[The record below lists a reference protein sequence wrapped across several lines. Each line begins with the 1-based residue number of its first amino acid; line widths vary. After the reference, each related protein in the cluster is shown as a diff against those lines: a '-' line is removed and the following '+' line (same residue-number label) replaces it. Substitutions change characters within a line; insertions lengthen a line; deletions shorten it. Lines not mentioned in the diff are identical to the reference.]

1 MTKGIGIIG
10 VAAAVLLGFVAGRI
24 CCMRA
29 HVEHFVER
37 VDTLV
42 VRDTITREKPVFVDR
57 YITRTE
63 TVLLP
68 VHDTTV
74 VRDSVLVDV
83 PIERRIYQEDS
94 LYRAVVSGYRPS
106 LDSLMVYRTTTEI
119 TKFVAVHQ
127 RKRWGIGVHAG
138 YGFSRQGISP
148 YVGVGV
154 SYNLINF

>member
-1 MTKGIGIIG
+1 MKKNIILIIPFLVG
-10 VAAAVLLGFVAGRI
+10 LLAGRF
-24 CCMRA
+24 CCTRGP
-29 HVEHFVER
+29 VEHFVER

-94 LYRAVVSGYRPS
+94 LYRAVVSGFRVS
-106 LDSLMVYRTTTEI
+106 LDTLQVYRTTKEI
-119 TKFVAVHQ
+119 TKYVTVPV
-127 RKRWGIGVHAG
+127 RKRWGVGVTG
-138 YGFSRQGISP
+138 GWGFGKDGLTP
-148 YVGVGV
+148 FVGVGV

>member
-1 MTKGIGIIG
+1 MKKNIILIIPFL
-10 VAAAVLLGFVAGRI
+10 VGFLAGRF
-24 CCMRA
+24 CCTRGP
-29 HVEHFVER
+29 VEHFVER

-74 VRDSVLVDV
+74 VRDSVLVDMPV
-83 PIERRIYQEDS
+83 ETKVYQEDS
-94 LYRAVVSGYRPS
+94 LYRAVVSGFRVS
-106 LDSLMVYRTTTEI
+106 LDTLKVYRTTKEI
-119 TKFVAVHQ
+119 TKYVAVPQ
-127 RKRWGIGVHAG
+127 RKRWGIGVQTG
-138 YGFSRQGISP
+138 YGFSRKGISP
-148 YVGVGV
+148 YVGIGV